1 MSISSTVE
9 DATSGHK
16 QSMDQM
22 YRLQRHVYDA
32 TRAYYLL
39 GRDQMIGR
47 LHVPAGGS
55 VLEIGCGT
63 GRNLLRV
70 AERYPGCKLFGID
83 ISDEMLKTACV
94 ALGRHGSLG
103 VLLAQADATALDAGK
118 TLGRNQFDRVYFSY
132 TLSMVPEWSK
142 ALQHA
147 ATLLAPGGELHV
159 VDFGSCDGLPR
170 LFKKSLYG
178 WLKAFHV
185 TPREDL
191 ASVGRE
197 IAQANGLIAETV
209 RSHRG
214 YAVHLRLSRPAT

>member
-1 MSISSTVE
+1 MSISSTAE
-9 DATSGHK
+9 DAPSGQK
-16 QSMDQM
+16 QSMDRM
-22 YRLQRHVYDA
+22 YRGQRHIYDA

-39 GRDQMIGR
+39 GRDQMIDR
-47 LHVPAGGS
+47 LQVPEGGS

-83 ISDEMLKTACV
+83 ISDEMLKTAC
-94 ALGRHGSLG
+94 AATKRQGSSG
-103 VLLAQADATALDAGK
+103 VRLAQADATTFDAKKALG
-118 TLGRNQFDRVYFSY
+118 LSQFDRVYFSY
-132 TLSMVPEWSK
+132 TLSMIPEWRK

-147 ATLLAPGGELHV
+147 ATLLAPGGELQV

-178 WLKAFHV
+178 WLRAFHV

-191 ASVGRE
+191 VAVGRE
-197 IAQANGLIAETV
+197 VAQAYGTTTEAV

-214 YAVHLRLSRPAT
+214 YAVHLRLSRPLT